1 MTSKLNYLSKFGYVL
16 RKENLTD
23 SQIRDIKKEL
33 TARPLTD
40 SKFVTQNDTN
50 FPIYIETKNKMYVP
64 KMYGIEKFGVPECV
78 SDNYKGKM
86 WDQPFEFK
94 GELLEHQKEPV
105 SKLIDACQTKGGG
118 ILSLMTGGGKTF
130 CGIYALSILKGKAI
144 IVVNKVTLLKQ
155 WESEINK
162 FLPDA
167 RVGIIQGQNTMDI
180 YDKDIVIAMLQS
192 LSRIDYPDSLFSD
205 FAVTLI
211 DEIHNT
217 SSKTFSKVFFKLCS
231 QYTIGLS
238 ATPTRADG
246 CEYVF
251 KWHIGD
257 IVYKS
262 SSERKGK
269 APVIRLLKID
279 SDDYKEVA
287 TVNRFTGQKQIQF
300 TSMLSELVEME
311 TRNKLI
317 IEIIKQNIKESRKI
331 LVLSERRTH
340 LLKLYKI
347 LEMDPDIT
355 FTYGL
360 FLGGMKI
367 LELEQAK
374 ACNVILATI
383 AAFGEGVSE
392 RDLDT
397 LILTTPKKFI
407 GHLSNSTKNE
417 SGKLEQLI
425 GRIFRKEHTTLEPL
439 IIDLQDNF
447 SVYKSQSNGRNN
459 FYKTHFKAS
468 IIESQYINLSD
479 FTSETISAKSIVVK
493 RTKKTEETKPIDE
506 ANLITKFCMLE

>member
-1 MTSKLNYLSKFGYVL
+1 MSGNYLSKYGYVI
-16 RKENLTD
+16 RKENLD
-23 SQIRDIKKEL
+23 SESLMALKKEL

-40 SKFVTQNDTN
+40 SKFVTQNDPN
-50 FPIYIETKNKMYVP
+50 FPVYIETKNKLYVP
-64 KMYGIEKFGVPECV
+64 KMYGIEKMGVPQ
-78 SDNYKGKM
+78 DIHMNYKGKM
-86 WDQPFEFK
+86 WETPYEFR
-94 GELLEHQKEPV
+94 GQLLDHQIEPV
-105 SKLIDACQTKGGG
+105 SNLVEACQTKGGG

-130 CGIYALSILKGKAI
+130 CGIYVLSILRGKAI

-167 RVGIIQGQNTMDI
+167 RVGIIQGQRTIDVS
-180 YDKDIVIAMLQS
+180 DKDIVIAMLQS

-211 DEIHNT
+211 DECHNT
-217 SSKTFSKVFFKLCS
+217 SSRSFSKVFFKLCS

-257 IVYKS
+257 VVYKS
-262 SSERKGK
+262 SSERRGK
-269 APVIRLLKID
+269 APMIRLLKID
-279 SDDYKEVA
+279 SDDYKEIA
-287 TVNRFTGQKQIQF
+287 TTNRFTGQKQIQF
-300 TSMLSELVEME
+300 TSMLSELVEMP

-317 IEIIKQNIKESRKI
+317 VELIKQYNKEKRKI

-340 LLKLYKI
+340 LLKLHSL
-347 LEMDPDIT
+347 LETDQSIT

-360 FLGGMKI
+360 FLGGMKV
-367 LELEQAK
+367 LELERSK
-374 ACNVILATI
+374 ACDVILATV

-407 GHLSNSTKNE
+407 GHITHNVTKNE
-417 SGKLEQLI
+417 SGKLEQII

-439 IIDLQDNF
+439 IVDLQDNF
-447 SVYKSQSNGRNN
+447 SVYKSQANGRNT
-459 FYKTHFKAS
+459 FYKTHFKAAVL
-468 IIESQYINLSD
+468 ESQYVNLSD
-479 FTSETISAKSIVVK
+479 FTPETISSKAVVLK
-493 RTKKTEETKPIDE
+493 RTKRIEEPQTPNE
-506 ANLITKFCMLE
+506 ENLITKFCILE

>member
-1 MTSKLNYLSKFGYVL
+1 MSGNYLSKYGYVI
-16 RKENLTD
+16 RKENLEPETLVHM
-23 SQIRDIKKEL
+23 KKEL

-40 SKFVTQNDTN
+40 TKFIAQNDSN
-50 FPIYIETKNKMYVP
+50 FPVYIETKNKIYVP
-64 KMYGIEKFGVPECV
+64 KMYGIEKFGLPKDTL
-78 SDNYKGKM
+78 DNYKGKS
-86 WDQPFEFK
+86 WETPYEFK
-94 GELLEHQKEPV
+94 GKLLEHQIEPV
-105 SKLIDACQTKGGG
+105 SNLIEACETKGGG

-130 CGIYALSILKGKAI
+130 CGIYALSVLKGKAI

-155 WESEINK
+155 WESEINT

-167 RVGIIQGQNTMDI
+167 RVGIIQGQRTIDVS
-180 YDKDIVIAMLQS
+180 DKDIVIAMLQS

-205 FAVTLI
+205 FRVTLV

-217 SSKTFSKVFFKLCS
+217 SSKSFSKVFFKLCS

-269 APVIRLLKID
+269 APMIRLLKID
-279 SDDYKEVA
+279 SDDYKEIA
-287 TVNRFTGQKQIQF
+287 TTNRFTGQKQIQF

-311 TRNKLI
+311 TRNRLI
-317 IEIIKQNIKESRKI
+317 VELIKQYNKESRKI
-331 LVLSERRTH
+331 LVLSDRRTH
-340 LLKLYKI
+340 LLKIHSL
-347 LEMDPDIT
+347 LEQDQGIT

-360 FLGGMKI
+360 FLGGMKVI
-367 LELEQAK
+367 ELERSK
-374 ACNVILATI
+374 ACNVILATV

-407 GHLSNSTKNE
+407 GHLTNNVTKNE
-417 SGKLEQLI
+417 SGKLEQII

-439 IIDLQDNF
+439 IVDLQDNF
-447 SVYKSQSNGRNN
+447 SVYKTQANGRNT
-459 FYKTHFKAS
+459 FYKTHFKSAVL
-468 IIESQYINLSD
+468 ESQYVNLSD
-479 FTSETISAKSIVVK
+479 FTPETISSKSVVLK
-493 RTKKTEETKPIDE
+493 RTKRIEEPKE
-506 ANLITKFCMLE
+506 VKEENLITKFCIIE

>member
-1 MTSKLNYLSKFGYVL
+1 MSGNYLSKYGYVI
-16 RKENLTD
+16 RKENLEVENLID
-23 SQIRDIKKEL
+23 LKKEL
-33 TARPLTD
+33 MARPLTD
-40 SKFVTQNDTN
+40 TKFVTQNDPN
-50 FPIYIETKNKMYVP
+50 FPVYIETKNKIYIP
-64 KMYGIEKFGVPECV
+64 KMYGIEKFGIPKDIL
-78 SDNYKGKM
+78 DNYKGKPWEM
-86 WDQPFEFK
+86 PYEFK
-94 GELLEHQKEPV
+94 GKLLDHQIEPV
-105 SKLIDACQTKGGG
+105 SNLIEACQTKGGG

-130 CGIYALSILKGKAI
+130 CGIYVLSILKGKTI

-167 RVGIIQGQNTMDI
+167 RVGIIQGQRTIDVS
-180 YDKDIVIAMLQS
+180 DKDIVIAMLQS

-205 FAVTLI
+205 FRVTLV

-217 SSKTFSKVFFKLCS
+217 SSRSFSKVFFKLCS

-269 APVIRLLKID
+269 APTIRLLKID
-279 SDDYKEVA
+279 SDDYKEIA
-287 TVNRFTGQKQIQF
+287 TTNRFTGQKQIQF
-300 TSMLSELVEME
+300 TSMLSELVEMP

-317 IEIIKQNIKESRKI
+317 IELIKQYIKESRKI

-340 LLKLYKI
+340 LLKLHNL
-347 LEMDPDIT
+347 LEQDPNIT

-360 FLGGMKI
+360 FLGGMKVI
-367 LELEQAK
+367 ELERSK
-374 ACNVILATI
+374 ACNVILATV

-392 RDLDT
+392 KDLDT

-407 GHLSNSTKNE
+407 GHMKNNMTKNE
-417 SGKLEQLI
+417 SGKLEQII

-447 SVYKSQSNGRNN
+447 SVYKTQANGRNT
-459 FYKTHFKAS
+459 FYKTHFKSAVL
-468 IIESQYINLSD
+468 ESQYVNLSD
-479 FTSETISAKSIVVK
+479 FTPDTISSKSVILK
-493 RTKKTEETKPIDE
+493 RTKRIEEPKEINQD
-506 ANLITKFCMLE
+506 NLITKFCILD